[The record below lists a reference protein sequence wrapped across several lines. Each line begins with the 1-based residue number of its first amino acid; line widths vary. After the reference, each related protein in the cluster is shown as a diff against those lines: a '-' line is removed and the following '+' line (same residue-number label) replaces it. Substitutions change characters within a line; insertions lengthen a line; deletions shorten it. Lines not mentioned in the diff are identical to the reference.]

1 NIVGRALVANRRLA
15 GSTRGKRRRVRPL
28 NSVVS
33 RHEGQMIVDLSQ
45 VFYDGMPGVLFR
57 GQSGPQV
64 ELTARIRP
72 FMTHAQSCSH
82 YDGKA
87 SFEITE
93 ATFQSSVGTKLDAPR
108 HRYEGAA

>member
-1 NIVGRALVANRRLA
+1 MGNDVWSGPRGIAGRVCPRHRHL
-15 GSTRGKRRRVRPL
+15 VRPL

-33 RHEGQMIVDLSQ
+33 CHGGQMIIDLSQ
-45 VFYDGMPGVLFR
+45 VFHDGMPGVLFR
-57 GQSGPQV
+57 SESGPNI

-72 FMTHAQSCSH
+72 FMTHAQSCRH
-82 YDGKA
+82 YGGKA

-108 HRYEGAA
+108 HRYEG